1 MYYNLVFLQ
10 GEKSMINPYG
20 LRKTTAVDYYEVYQ
34 EVQSAKQAARLN
46 MKVEL
51 ATHERE
57 KHQESVQEISPST
70 NNGVKSVGSLLDVT
84 V

>member
-1 MYYNLVFLQ
+1 
-10 GEKSMINPYG
+10 MINTYG
-20 LRKTTAVDYYEVYQ
+20 LKNNTGVDYYHVYQ

-57 KHQESVQEISPST
+57 KHQESVQQTQSSSKP
-70 NNGVKSVGSLLDVT
+70 GVGSNLDVT
-84 V
+84 VQ

>member
-1 MYYNLVFLQ
+1 MVNT
-10 GEKSMINPYG
+10 YG
-20 LRKTTAVDYYEVYQ
+20 LKQSTGVDYYHVYQ
-34 EVQSAKQAARLN
+34 EVQAAKQAARLN

-57 KHQESVQEISPST
+57 KHQQSVQETSSST
-70 NNGVKSVGSLLDVT
+70 TNGVRNVGSLLDVT

>member
-1 MYYNLVFLQ
+1 
-10 GEKSMINPYG
+10 MINTYG

-57 KHQESVQEISPST
+57 KHQESVQENST
-70 NNGVKSVGSLLDVT
+70 SCGAKSVGILLDVT

>member
-1 MYYNLVFLQ
+1 
-10 GEKSMINPYG
+10 MINTYG
-20 LRKTTAVDYYEVYQ
+20 PKKTTGVDYYHVYQ
-34 EVQSAKQAARLN
+34 EVQAAKQASRLN

-57 KHQESVQEISPST
+57 KHQESVQETQSSSKP
-70 NNGVKSVGSLLDVT
+70 GVGSNLDIT

>member
-1 MYYNLVFLQ
+1 
-10 GEKSMINPYG
+10 MINTYG
-20 LRKTTAVDYYEVYQ
+20 LKNNTGVDYYHVYQ

-57 KHQESVQEISPST
+57 KHQESVQQTQSSSKP
-70 NNGVKSVGSLLDVT
+70 GVGSNLDVT

>member
-1 MYYNLVFLQ
+1 MTNAF
-10 GEKSMINPYG
+10 GI
-20 LRKTTAVDYYEVYQ
+20 RKTTGVDYYHVYQ
-34 EVQSAKQAARLN
+34 EVQAAKQAARLN

-57 KHQESVQEISPST
+57 KHQESVREVQATSKP
-70 NNGVKSVGSLLDVT
+70 GVGSNLDIT

>member
-1 MYYNLVFLQ
+1 MVNT
-10 GEKSMINPYG
+10 YG

-57 KHQESVQEISPST
+57 KHQESVEAISPS
-70 NNGVKSVGSLLDVT
+70 KSTGDKRVGSVLDISV
-84 V
+84 

>member
-1 MYYNLVFLQ
+1 MTNAF
-10 GEKSMINPYG
+10 GI
-20 LRKTTAVDYYEVYQ
+20 RKTTGVDYYHVYQ
-34 EVQSAKQAARLN
+34 EVQAAKQAARLN

-57 KHQESVQEISPST
+57 KPQESVQETQSSSKP
-70 NNGVKSVGSLLDVT
+70 GVGSNLDIT

>member
-1 MYYNLVFLQ
+1 MVNT
-10 GEKSMINPYG
+10 YG
-20 LRKTTAVDYYEVYQ
+20 LRKTTGVDYYHVYQ

-46 MKVEL
+46 MKIAL

-57 KHQESVQEISPST
+57 KHQESVQETST
-70 NNGVKSVGSLLDVT
+70 SGGVKSVGSLLDVT

>member
-1 MYYNLVFLQ
+1 
-10 GEKSMINPYG
+10 MINTYG
-20 LRKTTAVDYYEVYQ
+20 LRKTTGVDYYHVYQ

-46 MKVEL
+46 MKTEL

-57 KHQESVQEISPST
+57 KHQQSVQETSPST
-70 NNGVKSVGSLLDVT
+70 SIGGKNVGSILDIT

>member
-1 MYYNLVFLQ
+1 MLTNYVPKNQSY
-10 GEKSMINPYG
+10 
-20 LRKTTAVDYYEVYQ
+20 VDYYELYQ
-34 EVQSAKQAARLN
+34 EVQSAKQASRLN

-57 KHQESVQEISPST
+57 KHQETAQELSSST
-70 NNGVKSVGSLLDVT
+70 KDGVKSVGSLLDVT

>member
-1 MYYNLVFLQ
+1 
-10 GEKSMINPYG
+10 MIDTYG
-20 LRKTTAVDYYEVYQ
+20 LKKTTAVDYYHVYQ
-34 EVQSAKQAARLN
+34 EVQAAKQAARLN

-57 KHQESVQEISPST
+57 KHQESVQEVQASSKP
-70 NNGVKSVGSLLDVT
+70 GVGSNLDVT

>member
-1 MYYNLVFLQ
+1 MTNA
-10 GEKSMINPYG
+10 YG
-20 LRKTTAVDYYEVYQ
+20 LRKTSGVDYYHVYQ

-57 KHQESVQEISPST
+57 KHQESVQQTPSSSKP
-70 NNGVKSVGSLLDVT
+70 GVGSNLDVT

>member
-1 MYYNLVFLQ
+1 
-10 GEKSMINPYG
+10 MINTYG
-20 LRKTTAVDYYEVYQ
+20 LKKTTGVDYYHVYQ
-34 EVQSAKQAARLN
+34 EVQAAKQAARLN

-57 KHQESVQEISPST
+57 KHQESVQETQSSSKP
-70 NNGVKSVGSLLDVT
+70 GVGSNLDIT